1 MDIWS
6 RLSGQTLAKPVTDPM
21 TGEII
26 AMPDEVISRDKA
38 HEISDRG
45 VNEAIISVDGREV
58 KVFSNGMV
66 DMAKFV
72 DFDPKQY
79 GIKEKVCFSVL
90 REMLQ
95 TVPADGWEE
104 AINERREDLIPK
116 HITKRRHPR
125 LYQLPSAPWLQGAGT
140 KDDIDHL
147 GNRRLRC
154 VGELLQNQFRVGFT
168 RLERVIRERMTIQDT
183 RRGHARRALINIRP
197 RDRSHQ
203 GVLRLLAAV
212 AVHGSEQP
220 PGRADAQAP
229 SFRARPRR
237 PVA

>member
-26 AMPDEVISRDKA
+26 AMPGDVISRDKA

-45 VNEAIISVDGREV
+45 VNEAIIDVDGREV

-116 HITKRRHPR
+116 HITKDDIFASINY
-125 LYQLPSAPWLQGAGT
+125 LCTMVQGAGT

-168 RLERVIRERMTIQDT
+168 RLER
-183 RRGHARRALINIRP
+183 
-197 RDRSHQ
+197 
-203 GVLRLLAAV
+203 AV
-212 AVHGSEQP
+212 AVHGPEQP
-220 PGRADAQAP
+220 SGRADAQAP
-229 SFRARPRR
+229 SVRTRSRR
-237 PVA
+237 PVERACIVRCA

>member
-26 AMPDEVISRDKA
+26 AMPGDVISRDKA

-45 VNEAIISVDGREV
+45 VNEAIIDVDGREV

-79 GIKEKVCFSVL
+79 GIKEKVCFSTL
-90 REMLQ
+90 REMLDELG
-95 TVPADGWEE
+95 PDGDWKD
-104 AINERREDLIPK
+104 AIAERMTDLIPN
-116 HITKRRHPR
+116 HITVEDIMASINYLNCVAMGVGVP
-125 LYQLPSAPWLQGAGT
+125 
-140 KDDIDHL
+140 DDIDHL

-154 VGELLQNQFRVGFT
+154 VGELLQNQFRIGFS
-168 RLERVIRERMTIQDT
+168 RLERVIR
-183 RRGHARRALINIRP
+183 
-197 RDRSHQ
+197 
-203 GVLRLLAAV
+203 
-212 AVHGSEQP
+212 
-220 PGRADAQAP
+220 
-229 SFRARPRR
+229 
-237 PVA
+237 

>member
-21 TGEII
+21 TGEIL
-26 AMPDEVISRDKA
+26 AMPGDVISRDKA

-45 VNEAIISVDGREV
+45 VNEAIIDVDGREV

-116 HITKRRHPR
+116 HITRTTFSHP
-125 LYQLPSAPWLQGAGT
+125 STICAPW
-140 KDDIDHL
+140 
-147 GNRRLRC
+147 C
-154 VGELLQNQFRVGFT
+154 
-168 RLERVIRERMTIQDT
+168 
-183 RRGHARRALINIRP
+183 
-197 RDRSHQ
+197 
-203 GVLRLLAAV
+203 
-212 AVHGSEQP
+212 
-220 PGRADAQAP
+220 
-229 SFRARPRR
+229 RARAQRTTLTIWAIAAFAAWASCCRTSSASALP
-237 PVA
+237 A